1 MNLQDARIRLN
12 LTHKD
17 IAQILNINENSY
29 LRYEHYKVKPN
40 VIIAIEISKIL
51 RCSVDELFD
60 ANYYEG
66 KNAS

>member
-1 MNLQDARIRLN
+1 MTLSEARIKRG

-40 VIIAIEISKIL
+40 IIIGLIIAEIL
-51 RCSVDELFD
+51 HENAEELFKPE
-60 ANYYEG
+60 YY
-66 KNAS
+66 K